1 MAKYTEDAKALLEY
15 VGGKENIQAV
25 THCVTRMRF
34 VLFDEKKADVERIE
48 DIPSAKGTF
57 TQSGQFQVI
66 IGNDVQ
72 SFYNEFIK
80 VSGIEGVSKEA
91 LKSEAKT
98 NQTALQKIIGTLGEI
113 FAPIIPA
120 LICGGLILG
129 FRNVIDSIQFF
140 DNGTKTL
147 VQISQFWNGVD
158 SFLWLIGEAVFHF
171 LPVTIV

>member
-15 VGGKENIQAV
+15 VGGTDNIQAV

-48 DIPSAKGTF
+48 EIPSVKGTF

-72 SFYNEFIK
+72 LFYNDFIEI
-80 VSGIEGVSKEA
+80 SGIEGVSKEA

-98 NQTALQKIIGTLGEI
+98 NQTALQKIIGNLGEI

-129 FRNVIDSIQFF
+129 FRNVIDSIQMF
-140 DNGTKTL
+140 DHGTKTL
-147 VQISQFWNGVD
+147 VQISQLWSGVD